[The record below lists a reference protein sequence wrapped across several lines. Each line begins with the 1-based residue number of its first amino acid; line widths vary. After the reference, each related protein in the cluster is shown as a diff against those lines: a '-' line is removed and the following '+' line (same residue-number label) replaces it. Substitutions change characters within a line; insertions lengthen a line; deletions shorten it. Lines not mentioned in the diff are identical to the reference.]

1 MALGS
6 LISMKDKLLELPGSI
21 PGVLLIKLL
30 STQQIGSYPLPDSK
44 LYKTISIQKAQ
55 MGL

>member
-21 PGVLLIKLL
+21 PGVLNLYPNNLL
-30 STQQIGSYPLPDSK
+30 
-44 LYKTISIQKAQ
+44 
-55 MGL
+55 